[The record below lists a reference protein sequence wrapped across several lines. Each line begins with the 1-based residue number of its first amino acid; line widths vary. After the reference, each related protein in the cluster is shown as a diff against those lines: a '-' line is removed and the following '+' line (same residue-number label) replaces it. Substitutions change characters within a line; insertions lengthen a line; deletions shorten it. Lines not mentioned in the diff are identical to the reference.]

1 MDPARGA
8 KLSTWLNDQ
17 RVRGRIYQT
26 LLLACV
32 ATLACGA
39 IYNAVTNMQAR
50 GMPMGFGFWN
60 EVAGFDINL
69 HLISY
74 TNLSTYGRAFWVG
87 LLNTLLIAVICIPL
101 ATLLGF
107 AIGVT
112 RLSPNWLLSRLALVY
127 TSILRNIP
135 LLLLLLFWY
144 NAVLKSLPGPRQAI
158 SIGDVVFLDNRGLY
172 LPMPVPREQSVW
184 FISAIAAALILA
196 AGFREWARRRQERP
210 RGRAW
215 RADGWTLGAFGFDI
229 AKLSGFNLKGGL
241 QVIPEM
247 AALVFGLVT
256 FTAAFIAEIVRA
268 GLLAVPVGQSEA
280 AAALGLHRGLTMKLV
295 VVPQAM
301 RLITP
306 PLTSQYLNIVK
317 NSSLAVFIGYPDL
330 VQIFAGTVLN
340 QTQAAV
346 QVMAITMAVY
356 LVISLAVATALP
368 LQELDQGACG
378 LCSRGA
384 RAGRSAADL
393 DQRRARLG
401 ADQPLLVVRLQSHHY
416 RVSRAYRLFAAPT
429 GRMGDDARGL
439 ERNGRGCLP
448 SSSGWRLLGVR
459 HRQVGLP
466 ALRVLSGR
474 GALAGR
480 RR

>member
-32 ATLACGA
+32 AALACGA

-107 AIGVT
+107 AIGVA

-144 NAVLKSLPGPRQAI
+144 NAVLKSLPGPRQSI
-158 SIGDVVFLDNRGLY
+158 SVGDVVFLDNRGLY
-172 LPMPVPREQSVW
+172 LPMPVPREQTVW

-196 AGFREWARRRQERP
+196 AGFREWARRRQQRTGEQAP
-210 RGRAW
+210 S
-215 RADGWTLGAFGFDI
+215 TLVAVGLILGLPAIASVAGGAPFGFDI

-268 GLLAVPVGQSEA
+268 GLLAVPAGQSEA

-295 VVPQAM
+295 VIPQAM

-356 LVISLAVATALP
+356 LFISLAVAMALN
-368 LQELDQGACG
+368 LFN
-378 LCSRGA
+378 
-384 RAGRSAADL
+384 
-393 DQRRARLG
+393 
-401 ADQPLLVVRLQSHHY
+401 VRYALK
-416 RVSRAYRLFAAPT
+416 
-429 GRMGDDARGL
+429 
-439 ERNGRGCLP
+439 ER
-448 SSSGWRLLGVR
+448 
-459 HRQVGLP
+459 
-466 ALRVLSGR
+466 
-474 GALAGR
+474 
-480 RR
+480 

>member
-32 ATLACGA
+32 AALACGA

-50 GMPMGFGFWN
+50 GMPTGFGFWN

-107 AIGVT
+107 AIGVA

-144 NAVLKSLPGPRQAI
+144 NAVLKSLPGPRQSI

-196 AGFREWARRRQERP
+196 AGFREWARRRQERTGEQAP
-210 RGRAW
+210 S
-215 RADGWTLGAFGFDI
+215 TLVAVGLILGLPAIASAAGGAPFGFDI

-356 LVISLAVATALP
+356 LFISLAVAVALN
-368 LQELDQGACG
+368 LFN
-378 LCSRGA
+378 A
-384 RAGRSAADL
+384 RYAL
-393 DQRRARLG
+393 K
-401 ADQPLLVVRLQSHHY
+401 
-416 RVSRAYRLFAAPT
+416 
-429 GRMGDDARGL
+429 
-439 ERNGRGCLP
+439 ER
-448 SSSGWRLLGVR
+448 
-459 HRQVGLP
+459 
-466 ALRVLSGR
+466 
-474 GALAGR
+474 
-480 RR
+480 

>member
-17 RVRGRIYQT
+17 RVRGAIYQT

-32 ATLACGA
+32 AASVSVA
-39 IYNAVTNMQAR
+39 IYNAVANMRSR
-50 GMPMGFGFWN
+50 GIPMGFGFWN
-60 EVAGFDINL
+60 QVAGFDINL
-69 HLISY
+69 HLIRYS
-74 TNLSTYGRAFWVG
+74 NLSTYGQAFWVG
-87 LLNTLLIAVICIPL
+87 LLNTLLIAVIAIPL

-107 AIGVT
+107 AIGVA

-127 TSILRNIP
+127 TSILRNTP

-144 NAVLKSLPGPRQAI
+144 NAVLKSLPAPRQSI
-158 SIGDVVFLDNRGLY
+158 SVGDVVFLNNRGLY
-172 LPMPVPREQSVW
+172 LPMPVPRDQALW
-184 FISAIAAALILA
+184 FAGAIVAALVIA
-196 AGFREWARRRQERP
+196 AGFREWARRRQERTGAQAP
-210 RGRAW
+210 VATVAVALIIGLPMIM
-215 RADGWTLGAFGFDI
+215 WTAAGAPFAFDI

-241 QVIPEM
+241 QIIPEM

-280 AAALGLHRGLTMKLV
+280 AAALGLHRGLMTRLV
-295 VVPQAM
+295 IVPQAM

-356 LVISLAVATALP
+356 LVISLSV
-368 LQELDQGACG
+368 
-378 LCSRGA
+378 
-384 RAGRSAADL
+384 
-393 DQRRARLG
+393 
-401 ADQPLLVVRLQSHHY
+401 
-416 RVSRAYRLFAAPT
+416 
-429 GRMGDDARGL
+429 
-439 ERNGRGCLP
+439 
-448 SSSGWRLLGVR
+448 
-459 HRQVGLP
+459 
-466 ALRVLSGR
+466 
-474 GALAGR
+474 ALALNIFNAR
-480 RR
+480 YALKER

>member
-1 MDPARGA
+1 MDPASA
-8 KLSTWLNDQ
+8 KRSSWLNDQ
-17 RVRGRIYQT
+17 RVRGLIYQT
-26 LLLACV
+26 LLLACI
-32 ATLACGA
+32 AALACGA
-39 IYNAVTNMQAR
+39 IYNAVVNMRAR
-50 GMPMGFGFWN
+50 GIPMGFGFWN

-74 TNLSTYGRAFWVG
+74 SNLSTYGRAFWVG

-107 AIGVT
+107 AIGVA

-127 TSILRNIP
+127 TSVLRNTP

-144 NAVLKSLPGPRQAI
+144 NAVLKSLPGPRQSI
-158 SIGDVVFLDNRGLY
+158 SLGDVVFLNNRGLY
-172 LPMPVPREQSVW
+172 LPMPVAREPAVW
-184 FISAIAAALILA
+184 FFGALVAAVAARGWLSRVGAAA
-196 AGFREWARRRQERP
+196 AGPHRRAGADRARRRARSSSGCL
-210 RGRAW
+210 RSSIAG
-215 RADGWTLGAFGFDI
+215 GGAPFAFDI
-229 AKLSGFNLKGGL
+229 ARLSGFNLKGGL

-268 GLLAVPVGQSEA
+268 GVLAVPHGQIEA
-280 AAALGLHRGLTMKLV
+280 AGALGLHRGLTMRLV
-295 VVPQAM
+295 VIPQAM

-356 LVISLAVATALP
+356 LVISLAVAAALNVFN
-368 LQELDQGACG
+368 
-378 LCSRGA
+378 A
-384 RAGRSAADL
+384 RYALKGR
-393 DQRRARLG
+393 
-401 ADQPLLVVRLQSHHY
+401 
-416 RVSRAYRLFAAPT
+416 
-429 GRMGDDARGL
+429 
-439 ERNGRGCLP
+439 
-448 SSSGWRLLGVR
+448 
-459 HRQVGLP
+459 
-466 ALRVLSGR
+466 
-474 GALAGR
+474 
-480 RR
+480 